1 MYQEIE
7 VDSNLYHLEN
17 VLFDLDS
24 YKFDKDIIKLLNDLK
39 LLVDKKLYSTFNPN
53 GYDIIDQKLFVKYSF
68 KK

>member
-1 MYQEIE
+1 MFQEIE

-39 LLVDKKLYSTFNPN
+39 TLVDKKLYSTFNPN
-53 GYDIIDQKLFVKYSF
+53 GYDIIDQRLFVKYSF